1 MAEPTINLAFRF
13 HGNFYHSYRGD
24 TPDELGFGKDIRI
37 IRHIIRTLDDYNVRG
52 IQVRGTWDFENYFS
66 LETIMPEF
74 CQDIIENMKRR
85 IKAGQDE
92 ANLMSY
98 NNGLVSAMTASEFET
113 TIRQGIS
120 NPQGSGLKELF
131 GDGFYPLVRPQE
143 MMFTPIHLK
152 LYKACGIQA
161 ISLFY
166 SAIPF
171 NGFSNFVPPLSLLQ
185 RHNPIKLAHP
195 DVDETMI
202 LLPCH
207 NTGDLLDHLSLRRWV
222 RKLHRYQA
230 KLNDPHDL
238 LLLIDM
244 DADDSF
250 WVGFDVPLLTKIYP
264 TINGLQGLIDS
275 ILDLDYVRFTTPGNY
290 IDSHPA
296 LTEITINQDTADGS
310 FDGMASWA
318 EKWSNQRLWTG
329 LDRGRLLELQSRH
342 LMGEKFNQD
351 DTKLSEDLQDLRLK
365 ITSTTHF
372 GMSAP
377 IMNLARE
384 GTARDYVQKLV
395 TDASQQFEKHASR
408 SLAGNFSLLDYQRGI
423 PTPVID
429 YLPKPSTNLI
439 RLPLRKIPDQPMILT
454 RDCGEVLPSAI
465 LTHQN
470 SSELLFVESFAPLER
485 RNYQI
490 KPGINA
496 VNPVETVQVD
506 ENSMN
511 NGILQLKFDQNQ
523 VINSVKMNGVEL
535 SMDHFLTSAIRY
547 AGQDIQIETWQQ
559 RETAATGLIG
569 VKRLQGSVR
578 LNDHSKLQ
586 VEYEIIMAVG
596 MPYIYLTVRVAY
608 PENPS
613 HCDPGKAKRLQ
624 RTWDDRW
631 QEVRPSEL
639 HPNLVGTPGIP
650 LRIWKHNYCD
660 HVTSYS
666 LDYEQ
671 YSKNIDLDSINNH
684 VTDAWVAVSDGQKG
698 LLLAQTADV
707 NTSMAFCPMR
717 LKHHG
722 REKQIHLNPFGSY
735 SGKQYHYGTRDTGLG
750 KFLAVNM
757 SASDHIKPYAPS
769 YNGREQVYRLMIAP
783 YVGDCPSETIQQDAE
798 AFAYPYILLNDA
810 DFIAD
815 PPHRQWNGAGLGQ

>member
-1 MAEPTINLAFRF
+1 MPEPTINLAFRF

-37 IRHIIRTLDDYNVRG
+37 IRHIIRTLDAYNERG
-52 IQVRGTWDFENYFS
+52 ISVRGTWDFENYFS
-66 LETIMPEF
+66 LETLMPQH
-74 CQDIIENMKRR
+74 CPGIIRDMQRR
-85 IKAGQDE
+85 IGVGKDE

-98 NNGLVSAMTASEFET
+98 NNGLVNAMTTVEFEAA
-113 TIRQGIS
+113 IRQGIT
-120 NPQGSGLKELF
+120 NPHGSGLKDLF

-171 NGFSNFVPPLSLLQ
+171 NGFSNFIPSLSLLF
-185 RHNPIKLAHP
+185 RHNPITLTHP

-202 LLPCH
+202 LLPCY
-207 NTGDLLDHLSLRRWV
+207 NTGDLLDHLSLRRWIKQL
-222 RKLHRYQA
+222 RRYQVA
-230 KLNDPHDL
+230 LKDPHDL

-250 WVGFDVPLLTKIYP
+250 WVGFDVPLLKKIYP
-264 TINGLQGLIDS
+264 TINGLGGLIDS
-275 ILDLDYVRFTTPGNY
+275 ILGLDYVRFTTPGKY

-310 FDGMASWA
+310 FDGMSSWA

-342 LMGEKFNQD
+342 LMNEKFTQED
-351 DTKLSEDLQDLRLK
+351 AILFEDLQKLRLT

-377 IMNLARE
+377 IMNLTRE
-384 GTARDYVQKLV
+384 TIARDYVHKLV
-395 TDASQQFEKHASR
+395 ADASQQFYIQALR
-408 SLAGNFSLLDYQRGI
+408 PAAGQFSLLDYRRGI
-423 PTPVID
+423 PTPEVD
-429 YLPKPSTNLI
+429 YLPKPSRSLI
-439 RLPLRKIPDQPMILT
+439 RLPLRTIPVQPLNLT
-454 RDCGEVLPSAI
+454 RDSGEVLPSAI

-485 RNYQI
+485 RNYKL
-490 KPGINA
+490 KPEINV
-496 VNPVETVQVD
+496 VNPVEIVHVD
-506 ENSMN
+506 ENSMD
-511 NGILQLKFDQNQ
+511 NGILQLKFDHNQ
-523 VINSVKMNGVEL
+523 VINSIKMNGVEL
-535 SMDHFLTSAIRY
+535 SMDHFLTSTMRY
-547 AGQDIQIETWQQ
+547 AGQDFRIEAWQQ
-559 RETAATGLIG
+559 QEAASIGLIG

-578 LNDHSKLQ
+578 LNDNSKLQ

-596 MPYIYLTVRVAY
+596 MPYIYLTMRVAY
-608 PENPS
+608 PETQS
-613 HCDPGKAKRLQ
+613 HCDLQKAERLQ

-631 QEVRPSEL
+631 QEVRPCEL
-639 HPNLVGTPGIP
+639 HPNLVGRPGNP

-666 LDYEQ
+666 LDYER

-698 LLLAQTADV
+698 ILLAQTADI

-717 LKHHG
+717 LSHRG
-722 REKQIHLNPFGSY
+722 QEKFIQINPFGSY
-735 SGKQYHYGTRDTGLG
+735 SGRQYHYATRDTGLG

-769 YNGREQVYRLMIAP
+769 YNGREQVFRLMIAP
-783 YVGDCPSETIQQDAE
+783 YVGNCPEETIQQDAD
-798 AFAYPYILLNDA
+798 AFAYPYILLND
-810 DFIAD
+810 DEFITE
-815 PPHRQWNGAGLGQ
+815 PPHRQWSGEGLG

>member
-1 MAEPTINLAFRF
+1 MPEPTINLALRF

-37 IRHIIRTLDDYNVRG
+37 IRHIIRTLDAFNERG
-52 IQVRGTWDFENYFS
+52 IPVRGTWDFENYFS
-66 LETIMPEF
+66 LETLMPQF
-74 CQDIIENMKRR
+74 CPDIIADMQRR
-85 IKAGQDE
+85 IHLGQDE

-98 NNGLVSAMTASEFET
+98 NNGLVSAMTASEFEA

-120 NPQGSGLKELF
+120 NSQGSGLKDLF
-131 GDGFYPLVRPQE
+131 GEGFYPLVRPQE

-152 LYKACGIQA
+152 LYKTCGIHV

-171 NGFSNFVPPLSLLQ
+171 NGFSNFIPRLSLLH
-185 RHNPIKLAHP
+185 RHNPITLTHP

-202 LLPCH
+202 LLPCY
-207 NTGDLLDHLSLRRWV
+207 NTGDLLDHLSLRRWIKQL
-222 RKLHRYQA
+222 RRYQVA
-230 KLNDPHDL
+230 LKDPHDL

-250 WVGFDVPLLTKIYP
+250 WVGFDVPLLKKIYS
-264 TINGLQGLIDS
+264 TINGLQGLVDS

-290 IDSHPA
+290 IESHPA
-296 LTEITINQDTADGS
+296 LTKVTIHQDTADGS

-342 LMGEKFNQD
+342 LIGEKLPQED
-351 DTKLSEDLQDLRLK
+351 AKLFEDLQNLRLK

-377 IMNLARE
+377 IMNLTRE
-384 GTARDYVQKLV
+384 TTARDHIQKLV
-395 TDASQQFEKHASR
+395 TDASQQFEKHAFVQT
-408 SLAGNFSLLDYQRGI
+408 ACQFSLLDYRRGI
-423 PTPVID
+423 PTPEVD
-429 YLPKPSTNLI
+429 YQPKLSRSLI
-439 RLPLRKIPDQPMILT
+439 RLLLRKIPNQPMILT
-454 RDCGEVLPSAI
+454 RDSGEVLPSAI
-465 LTHQN
+465 LAHQN
-470 SSELLFVESFAPLER
+470 SRELLFMDAFAPFEQH
-485 RNYQI
+485 NYQI
-490 KPGINA
+490 KPGTNVVI
-496 VNPVETVQVD
+496 PVETVHVD
-506 ENSMN
+506 ENSMD

-523 VINSVKMNGVEL
+523 VINSLKMNGIEL
-535 SMDHFLTSAIRY
+535 SIDHFLTSAMRY
-547 AGQDIQIETWQQ
+547 AGHDIRIDAWQQ
-559 RETAATGLIG
+559 QEAASLGLVG
-569 VKRLQGSVR
+569 MKRIAGIT
-578 LNDHSKLQ
+578 KLKDQ
-586 VEYEIIMAVG
+586 SQFKVEYEIVLALG
-596 MPYIYLTVRVAY
+596 LPYIYLTMCVAY
-608 PENPS
+608 PETQS
-613 HCDPGKAKRLQ
+613 HCDPDKAERLQ

-631 QEVRPSEL
+631 QEVSPCEL
-639 HPNLVGTPGIP
+639 HPNLVGRPGNP

-660 HVTSYS
+660 HVTSYA

-671 YSKNIDLDSINNH
+671 YSKNIDLDSVNNH

-717 LKHHG
+717 LHRQGQKKH
-722 REKQIHLNPFGSY
+722 IYMNPFGSY
-735 SGKQYHYGTRDTGLG
+735 SGRQYHYATRDTGLG

-769 YNGREQVYRLMIAP
+769 YNGQEQVFRLMIAP
-783 YVGDCPSETIQQDAE
+783 YTGDRPPETIQQAAE

-815 PPHRQWNGAGLGQ
+815 PPHRQWDGAGLG

>member
-1 MAEPTINLAFRF
+1 
-13 HGNFYHSYRGD
+13 
-24 TPDELGFGKDIRI
+24 
-37 IRHIIRTLDDYNVRG
+37 
-52 IQVRGTWDFENYFS
+52 
-66 LETIMPEF
+66 
-74 CQDIIENMKRR
+74 
-85 IKAGQDE
+85 
-92 ANLMSY
+92 
-98 NNGLVSAMTASEFET
+98 
-113 TIRQGIS
+113 
-120 NPQGSGLKELF
+120 
-131 GDGFYPLVRPQE
+131 
-143 MMFTPIHLK
+143 
-152 LYKACGIQA
+152 
-161 ISLFY
+161 
-166 SAIPF
+166 
-171 NGFSNFVPPLSLLQ
+171 
-185 RHNPIKLAHP
+185 
-195 DVDETMI
+195 
-202 LLPCH
+202 
-207 NTGDLLDHLSLRRWV
+207 
-222 RKLHRYQA
+222 
-230 KLNDPHDL
+230 
-238 LLLIDM
+238 
-244 DADDSF
+244 
-250 WVGFDVPLLTKIYP
+250 
-264 TINGLQGLIDS
+264 
-275 ILDLDYVRFTTPGNY
+275 
-290 IDSHPA
+290 
-296 LTEITINQDTADGS
+296 
-310 FDGMASWA
+310 
-318 EKWSNQRLWTG
+318 
-329 LDRGRLLELQSRH
+329 
-342 LMGEKFNQD
+342 
-351 DTKLSEDLQDLRLK
+351 
-365 ITSTTHF
+365 
-372 GMSAP
+372 
-377 IMNLARE
+377 
-384 GTARDYVQKLV
+384 
-395 TDASQQFEKHASR
+395 
-408 SLAGNFSLLDYQRGI
+408 
-423 PTPVID
+423 
-429 YLPKPSTNLI
+429 
-439 RLPLRKIPDQPMILT
+439 
-454 RDCGEVLPSAI
+454 
-465 LTHQN
+465 
-470 SSELLFVESFAPLER
+470 
-485 RNYQI
+485 
-490 KPGINA
+490 

-735 SGKQYHYGTRDTGLG
+735 SGKQYHYATRDTGLG

-783 YVGDCPSETIQQDAE
+783 YLGDRPPETIQQDAE